1 MLGLQAAHPRLLY
14 VSPRG
19 RWRVAGGVYNKRSPN
34 LQPRTPDILV
44 CHNAISMRRRVRI
57 PTPPETRGLNC
68 TFLSPVG
75 HDHARRSTDYTEE
88 S

>member
-19 RWRVAGGVYNKRSPN
+19 RWRVAGGVDNQRSPN
-34 LQPRTPDILV
+34 LVPQIYLCAT
-44 CHNAISMRRRVRI
+44 MRRRVRI